1 MSHDDIENAINK
13 IKEKVAA
20 LDGEHKLQQ
29 AKENANNLIDS
40 LNNLNT
46 PQKNA
51 EKALINNAKQET
63 K

>member
-1 MSHDDIENAINK
+1 MENI
-13 IKEKVAA
+13 
-20 LDGEHKLQQ
+20 KLQQ

>member
-13 IKEKVAA
+13 IKEKLQR